1 MFTTLFTCLQYN
13 NPDKIEMNPILSKPI
28 QSLEV
33 SYEFKRMARA
43 NGFNT
48 LSEIL
53 DKSVDDLHKLEYS
66 GYRMLKE
73 LYNVLEKENLGYLLN
88 D

>member
-1 MFTTLFTCLQYN
+1 
-13 NPDKIEMNPILSKPI
+13 MNPILSKPI